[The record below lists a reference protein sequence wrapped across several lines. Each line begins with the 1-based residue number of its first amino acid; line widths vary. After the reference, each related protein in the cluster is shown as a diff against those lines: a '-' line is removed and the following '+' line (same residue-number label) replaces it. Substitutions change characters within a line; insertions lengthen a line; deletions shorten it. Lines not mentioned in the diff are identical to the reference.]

1 MIAELNST
9 GNRLQ
14 SDNDRAE
21 QLLRL
26 HNIHRTVVVFGS
38 SRTPE
43 LSVAQ
48 ARLAVAEDQCRIN
61 NDSEE
66 WQKKKHT
73 AQKTV
78 EQSKYYEMARGLG
91 QRVGRRWDTHGW
103 VTMTGGGGGI
113 MEAIN
118 RGASDVGAPTIG
130 LNITLPSEQKPNR
143 YITPELKIN
152 FEFFAIRKLHFH
164 KRAIAFVAFPGGFGT
179 FDELFGVLT
188 LIQTG
193 KVPSVPVILVRQ
205 AFWEAAFHGQSLV
218 EAQTIDA
225 KDLSLFTY
233 AESDQEVE
241 QILLQR
247 CGVK

>member
-1 MIAELNST
+1 MIAELDST

-26 HNIHRTVVVFGS
+26 HHINHTVVVFGS
-38 SRTPE
+38 SRTLE

-48 ARLAVAEDQCRIN
+48 ARLVVAEDQCRIN
-61 NDSEE
+61 NDNEE
-66 WQKKKHT
+66 WLNKKRA
-73 AQKTV
+73 AQKSV
-78 EQSKYYEMARGLG
+78 EQSRYYEIARRLG
-91 QRVGRRWDTHGW
+91 QRIGRKWDTNGW
-103 VTMTGGGGGI
+103 VSMTGGGGGI

-118 RGASDVGAPTIG
+118 RGATDVGAPTVG

-143 YITPELKIN
+143 YITPELRIN

-164 KRAIAFVAFPGGFGT
+164 KRAIAFVVFPGGFGT

-193 KVPSVPVILVRQ
+193 KLPVVPVILVSQ
-205 AFWEAAFHGQSLV
+205 TFWENVFHGQSLV
-218 EAQTIDA
+218 EAQTIDQ

-233 AESDQEVE
+233 AESDLEVE
-241 QILLQR
+241 QIILQH